1 MGHGVLQENV
11 SLRTFLEKIFAW
23 GASHRFLGTMRR
35 PSLLSVLGFFILLL
49 LGAGC
54 GKRETP
60 AAEGLRTKTLLL
72 GNGAEPAD
80 LDPHVVT
87 AYTDQN
93 ILIALF
99 EGLTAFDETTS
110 QPVPAAAER
119 WENSPDGLT
128 WIFHLRA
135 DLRWSNAERLT
146 ADDFVQSWR
155 RALNPAIACPN
166 ADLFLSVKNAGA
178 FNAGKITDPAAL
190 GFAAPDDRTIVITLE
205 RPTAI
210 LPLLTALPVWF
221 PLNPRVLARS
231 NALDKRSGA
240 WTRPYTLV
248 GNGPYKLTEWS
259 PDDRLVVS
267 KNSHYWDAA
276 RCPLERVVFFPIENA
291 EVEERNFRAGQ
302 LHLTYALPSAKI
314 ASYRAQAATPLR
326 ADPLFQTLYL
336 NFNSTKAPFDRP
348 KLRRALALA
357 IDREGIAQAIFSGSQ
372 RAAFH
377 FTPPDC
383 GGYTARER
391 LTFDP
396 ETARRLLAEAGFPG
410 GKDLPSFPLQVL
422 NDSNST
428 RLAEAIQAMWLREL
442 GVRITIEPYEQKTWL
457 QNQQT
462 MSHTVGVLRW
472 TADFA
477 DPVTFLGLFTSEGG
491 NNWTGWTSPDY
502 DRLLARAADT
512 VDPRARYEIFQEAE
526 KLLLTEAPI
535 APLVFGGKSYLA
547 HPAVQGW
554 EPAPLGFHR
563 YQRIDLKIKN

>member
-1 MGHGVLQENV
+1 
-11 SLRTFLEKIFAW
+11 
-23 GASHRFLGTMRR
+23 MRCER
-35 PSLLSVLGFFILLL
+35 LPPLLCLLSAVFLW
-49 LGAGC
+49 AGC

-60 AAEGLRTKTLLL
+60 AAEGVRTKTLLL

-99 EGLTAFDETTS
+99 EGLTAFDEKTS

-128 WIFHLRA
+128 WTFHLRA
-135 DLRWSNAERLT
+135 GLKWSNGEPLT
-146 ADDFVQSWR
+146 ADDFAQSWR
-155 RALNPAIACPN
+155 RALLPAIACPN
-166 ADLFLSVKNAGA
+166 ADLLLVVKNAGA
-178 FNAGKITDPAAL
+178 FNAGKLTDPAAL
-190 GFAAPDDRTIVITLE
+190 GFTAPDARTVVITLE

-221 PLNPRVLARS
+221 PINPRALSEVDALA
-231 NALDKRSGA
+231 KRSGA
-240 WTRPYTLV
+240 WTRPGKLV
-248 GNGPYKLTEWS
+248 GNGPFALTEWS
-259 PDDRLVVS
+259 PDSRLIVS
-267 KNSHYWDAA
+267 KNPHYWDAA
-276 RCPLERVVFFPIENA
+276 RCQLERVIFFPIENA

-302 LHLTYALPSAKI
+302 LHVTYALPSSKI
-314 ASYRAQAATPLR
+314 ATYREGTATPFR
-326 ADPLFQTLYL
+326 ADPLLQTLYV
-336 NFNSTKAPFDRP
+336 NFNTTKAPFGDP
-348 KLRRALALA
+348 KVRRALALA
-357 IDREGIAQAIFSGSQ
+357 IDREAIARAVFSGSQ

-391 LTFDP
+391 LAFDP

-422 NDSNST
+422 NDSNSP
-428 RLAEAIQAMWLREL
+428 RMAEALQATWLKEL

-457 QNQQT
+457 QNQQSMT
-462 MSHTVGVLRW
+462 HTAGVLRW

-477 DPVTFLGLFTSEGG
+477 DPVTFLGLFASNGG
-491 NNWTGWTSPDY
+491 NNWTGWKNPEY
-502 DRLLARAADT
+502 DRLLAQAADT
-512 VDPRARYEIFQEAE
+512 VDPRTRHEIFQAAE

-547 HPAVQGW
+547 HPAVKGW
-554 EPAPLGFHR
+554 EPAPVGFHR
-563 YQRIDLKIKN
+563 YQYVSLKN